1 MRKVLNINQ
10 DWKFYKDT
18 DDINIKT
25 DGEEVNLPH
34 TWNAHDGQ
42 DGGNDYF
49 RGKCVYKKTLNASE
63 KGKGEKCY
71 IEIEAANSSADL
83 FVNGKKA
90 AHHDG
95 GYSLFR
101 ADITALLERENE
113 IAIVVDNAPNDSVY
127 PQMADFTFYG
137 GLYRGVN
144 IITVPETH
152 FELDY
157 FGGQGIKVTPA
168 VDGENAEVKIEAFV
182 TNMKS
187 GDSISFEILD
197 KSGKLVVESTF
208 EATEASFTI
217 EKARLWNGKADP
229 YLYTARASIVR
240 DGEKI
245 DTVSTRFGCRSFRV
259 DANGGFILNGNR
271 YCLRGVSRHQDRAE
285 IGNALLPE
293 HHEEDMRLILELGA
307 TSVRLAHYQHSQYF
321 YDLCDEYGIV
331 VWAEIPYISNHLEDG
346 DENTEN
352 QLTELIVQNYNHPS
366 IIVWGISNE
375 ITMTGSTLPMF
386 ENHKKLNELAHS
398 LDPTRL
404 TAIACVSMC
413 DIDEPYVHIT
423 DLVAYNHYFGWYGG
437 DTDMNG
443 PWFDNFH
450 SKYPN
455 KPIGVSEYGCEGLNF
470 HSSAPVQGDY
480 TEEYQ
485 AYYHEELIKQL
496 YTRNYIWAAYVWNMF
511 DFGAD
516 ARAEGGEPGI
526 NHKGL
531 VTFDRKYKKDAFYA
545 YKAWLSDEPFVHIA
559 GKRYRDRVED
569 KTKITVYSNCDEV
582 ELFANGVSLGKQS
595 SRNHFFY
602 FEVENKGTT
611 KLRAV
616 SGECTD
622 EAEICKV
629 SEPNEDYILKEKN
642 AVINWFEID
651 RPEKRYSLF
660 DKILDIVSTEK
671 GKEWFAKF
679 SEKLKKATK
688 SSDKK
693 SDIFNLNDSVM
704 RMLGS
709 FSVLRLTGML
719 GMMDVEFTKEELLG
733 MNKELN
739 EIEKR

>member
-1 MRKVLNINQ
+1 MRKILNINEGWQ
-10 DWKFYKDT
+10 FYKDT
-18 DDINIKT
+18 YDIKR
-25 DGEEVNLPH
+25 DAGGETLNLPH
-34 TWNAHDGQ
+34 TWNARDGQ

-49 RGKCVYKKTLNASE
+49 RGKCVYKKTLKSSE
-63 KGKGEKCY
+63 LGKGEKYY
-71 IEIEAANSSADL
+71 IEVEAANSSADV

-90 AHHDG
+90 VHHDG

-101 ADITALLERENE
+101 ADITGLLERKNE
-113 IAIVVDNAPNDSVY
+113 IAIVVDNAPSDSVY

-157 FGGQGIKVTPA
+157 YGGQGIKVTPT
-168 VDGENAEVKIEAFV
+168 VDGENADVKIEAFV
-182 TNMKS
+182 TDMKS
-187 GDSISFEILD
+187 GDAISFEILD
-197 KSGKLVVESTF
+197 RSGKLVVESTLGV
-208 EATEASFTI
+208 TEASFTI

-240 DGEKI
+240 DGEKL

-271 YCLRGVSRHQDRAE
+271 YALRGVSRHQDRE
-285 IGNALLPE
+285 GIGNALLPE
-293 HHEEDMRLILELGA
+293 HHKEDMELILELGA

-331 VWAEIPYISNHLEDG
+331 VWAEIPYISNHLDEGDG
-346 DENTEN
+346 NTVT

-366 IIVWGISNE
+366 IIVWGLSNE

-386 ENHKKLNELAHS
+386 DNHKKLNELAHS

-455 KPIGVSEYGCEGLNF
+455 KPIGVSEYGCEGLDYHTSN
-470 HSSAPVQGDY
+470 PVQGDY

-516 ARAEGGEPGI
+516 ARCEGGEHGI

-559 GKRYRDRVED
+559 GKRYRDRVEE
-569 KTKITVYSNCDEV
+569 KTKVTVYSNCDEV
-582 ELFANGVSLGKQS
+582 ELFSNGKSLGKQR

-602 FEVENKGTT
+602 FEVENKGATN
-611 KLRAV
+611 LRAV
-616 SGECTD
+616 AGECTD
-622 EAEICKV
+622 EAEIRKV
-629 SEPNEDYILKEKN
+629 STPNESYILKEKN
-642 AVINWFEID
+642 AVLNWFDI
-651 RPEKRYSLF
+651 EKPDGKYSLF
-660 DKILDIVSTEK
+660 DKISDIINTEK
-671 GKEWFAKF
+671 GKEWFTKF
-679 SEKLKKATK
+679 SKKLKKPIKTATK
-688 SSDKK
+688 ENHHFELSD
-693 SDIFNLNDSVM
+693 SML
-704 RMLGS
+704 RMVGS

-719 GMMDVEFTKEELLG
+719 GMMDVSFTREELLE
-733 MNKELN
+733 MNRELN